1 VLKRSAIEGREYH
14 KKRKLESDKTKE
26 GKKDEEENI
35 EGGSVSKLIEI
46 DEEKT
51 CHKSMDR
58 SEKHNKEMLAVVQAS
73 TAAIKSL
80 HKAIIQLLE
89 NKK

>member
-14 KKRKLESDKTKE
+14 KKSKLESDKTKE

-35 EGGSVSKLIEI
+35 ESGSVSKLIEI

-51 CHKSMDR
+51 CHKSMD
-58 SEKHNKEMLAVVQAS
+58 
-73 TAAIKSL
+73 
-80 HKAIIQLLE
+80 
-89 NKK
+89 